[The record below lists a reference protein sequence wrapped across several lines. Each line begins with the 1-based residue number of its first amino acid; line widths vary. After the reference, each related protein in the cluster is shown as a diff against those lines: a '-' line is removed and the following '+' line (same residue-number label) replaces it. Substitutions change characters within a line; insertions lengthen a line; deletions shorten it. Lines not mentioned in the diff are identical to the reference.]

1 VVVRVVVERAFVDAG
16 AEGVLSHIALG
27 AHILSEVILVI
38 PSKVE
43 GVRAV
48 AYKVQAELPNGAIE
62 EIGRLETPEKV
73 VFVRWGPLGA
83 QSAVCFNPVIVTCR
97 RIIHRIIL
105 IEERRLFLKY
115 NDE

>member
-1 VVVRVVVERAFVDAG
+1 VVVRVVVERAFVNACT
-16 AEGVLSHIALG
+16 ERVLSHVALG
-27 AHILSEVILVI
+27 ALILSEEILEV
-38 PSKVE
+38 PTKVKW
-43 GVRAV
+43 VRAV

-73 VFVRWGPLGA
+73 VFVRWCPLGA

-105 IEERRLFLKY
+105 IEVWRLFFK
-115 NDE
+115 